1 MNETNCGDIPSVERV
16 DLAKRSG
23 QLLLSL
29 AASKSG
35 EDRLADAIYRDN
47 LVVEIIEG
55 KHSLP
60 IKGIQWLRALEGQ
73 VDGIDWYT
81 PSLLTEVAIAFQS
94 HIGGALSSQ
103 ARLDLDD
110 LERKVQRS

>member
-1 MNETNCGDIPSVERV
+1 MNKCKCVDSTAVERL

-29 AASKSG
+29 AGKSG
-35 EDRLADAIYRDN
+35 NDRLADAICRDN

-60 IKGIQWLRALEGQ
+60 IKGLQWLRALEAQ
-73 VDGIDWYT
+73 VDGIDWFA
-81 PSLLTEVAIAFQS
+81 PSLLAEVAVAFQS
-94 HIGGALSSQ
+94 HIGGTLSSQ

-110 LERKVQRS
+110 LERKAQHS